1 MRDVGYT
8 FEDADRF
15 LVFVDRVLDRLLG
28 LRAQQN
34 LDDWA
39 LKYLRATIKKYNDIR
54 HTYKDRRPPVEE
66 NCKRQ
71 GRHRKK
77 RDYSYKA
84 FKSDQTERE
93 ERMDS
98 IALRAK
104 RQKLQ
109 VGSLDMYFP
118 SISALL
124 AWDINICE
132 IHSLFLL
139 LSCVG
144 LQSLF
149 HRYIRHLAR
158 TFTNNGLKDAI
169 YS

>member
-1 MRDVGYT
+1 MLVETLASDLTPIAKFIESVATWKTMRDVGCT

-39 LKYLRATIKKYNDIR
+39 LKYLRATIKKYNDIC

-66 NCKRQ
+66 NCKRR

-84 FKSDQTERE
+84 SSQIKQRE
-93 ERMDS
+93 ERIDS

-109 VGSLDMYFP
+109 
-118 SISALL
+118 
-124 AWDINICE
+124 E
-132 IHSLFLL
+132 
-139 LSCVG
+139 
-144 LQSLF
+144 
-149 HRYIRHLAR
+149 
-158 TFTNNGLKDAI
+158 
-169 YS
+169 